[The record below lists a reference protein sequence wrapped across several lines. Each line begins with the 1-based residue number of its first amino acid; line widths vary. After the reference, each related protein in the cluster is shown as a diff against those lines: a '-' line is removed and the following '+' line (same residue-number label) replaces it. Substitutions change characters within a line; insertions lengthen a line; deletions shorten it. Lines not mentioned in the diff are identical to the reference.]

1 MLVTGGLGF
10 IGSNLVLELKSR
22 GYETWTCD
30 LMHSWQPNHVRCDVS
45 KFSQV
50 ERLFAEHEFDYVYHA
65 AAEYGRWNGE
75 DYYENL
81 WATNVVGTKNIL
93 RVQEKKRFRMIF
105 FGSAEVYGDYDGV
118 MREDVMDTVPIK
130 QMNDYAISKWVN
142 EMQILNSAA
151 MFRTESVRVRLFNVY
166 GVGEHYTP
174 YRGWIPKFI
183 YKALRNEPYTVY
195 LGHKRTLEYV
205 EDLCRTFANIIDN
218 FKPGEIYNLG
228 GDKQYDIKYV
238 SDLILKNLNRDDSKV
253 SYKEAEP
260 FTTKIKTPDSSKAK
274 KDLDFKLT
282 ISPQEGLRRTV
293 EWFEKLYGEQTVQWK
308 GVWDGQKSV

>member
-1 MLVTGGLGF
+1 MTGGLGF
-10 IGSNLVLELKSR
+10 IGSNLVHELEKR
-22 GYETWTCD
+22 GYETWACD
-30 LMHSWQPNHVRCDVS
+30 LMHSWQPNYIRCDVS
-45 KFSQV
+45 KFSQL
-50 ERLFAEHEFDYVYHA
+50 ERLFADQDFDYVYHA

-81 WATNVVGTKNIL
+81 WATNAAGTKNIL
-93 RVQEKKRFRMIF
+93 RVQEKRKFRMIF

-118 MREDVMDTVPIK
+118 MREDVMDTIPIK

-142 EMQILNSAA
+142 EMQILNSEA
-151 MFRTESVRVRLFNVY
+151 MFGTETVRMRLFNVY

-183 YKALRNEPYTVY
+183 YKAMHDEPYTVY

-205 EDLCRTFANIIDN
+205 EDLCKAFANIIDN

-228 GDKQYDIKYV
+228 GGPQYTIKYV
-238 SDLILKNLNRDDSKV
+238 SDLILKNLDKNDSKV
-253 SYKEAEP
+253 TYKEEEL

-274 KDLDFKLT
+274 KDLNFKLE
-282 ISPQEGLRRTV
+282 ISAEEGLKRTV
-293 EWFEKLYGEQTVQWK
+293 EWFKKLYNAK
-308 GVWDGQKSV
+308 